1 MTPAEVATA
10 ILSKTKDS
18 FGKLPVELDHE
29 DGDDAGNEGSY
40 NGEDGGELLLSQ
52 KEITTAT
59 QKRRNPV
66 RVGKSAQGTIPESQT
81 EENEKGTKS
90 PQKSTKNSSTPK
102 DITVNRTSTQT
113 DRNDKGTKSPQKTN
127 KNSRTQNDRNDKGTK
142 SPQQTNKNARTQK
155 SLHIVN
161 YCIQIHIIF
170 MSINHRTVT

>member
-40 NGEDGGELLLSQ
+40 NGEDGEELLLSQ

-90 PQKSTKNSSTPK
+90 PQKSTKSSSTPK
-102 DITVNRTSTQT
+102 DITVNY
-113 DRNDKGTKSPQKTN
+113 KYTK
-127 KNSRTQNDRNDKGTK
+127 R
-142 SPQQTNKNARTQK
+142 
-155 SLHIVN
+155 
-161 YCIQIHIIF
+161 
-170 MSINHRTVT
+170 